1 MNSRKRHRLILQELG
16 RMEPVT
22 NNGDIE
28 ALQIQERLNQGRREF
43 EQILKGIQG
52 ALTKVSALD
61 LSVEDNVKL
70 LTKISQELFVTASD
84 IQAAV

>member
-61 LSVEDNVKL
+61 LSVEDM
-70 LTKISQELFVTASD
+70 
-84 IQAAV
+84 